1 MHNMVHDINLMQV
14 GQPSEDCE
22 NDHDGKPGS
31 SKLAMGLKMAA
42 AGAEL
47 AVAGA
52 ELVETL
58 GRPMFIVLFKLA
70 MLYQSKSKQNS
81 YWSSTI
87 KLSAKNPKKP
97 CDFYYAYSAV

>member
-31 SKLAMGLKMAA
+31 SKLATGLKMAA

-47 AVAGA
+47 
-52 ELVETL
+52 VETL
-58 GRPMFIVLFKLA
+58 GWPMFIVLFKLA
-70 MLYQSKSKQNS
+70 MLYQCKSKQNS

-97 CDFYYAYSAV
+97 CDFYHAYSAV

>member
-1 MHNMVHDINLMQV
+1 MIQPLMHNNIVMVHDINSMQV

-31 SKLAMGLKMAA
+31 SKVAIGLKMAA

-58 GRPMFIVLFKLA
+58 GQPMFINYIA
-70 MLYQSKSKQNS
+70 MLYQCSSKQTVTGV
-81 YWSSTI
+81 YH
-87 KLSAKNPKKP
+87 
-97 CDFYYAYSAV
+97 Y

>member
-1 MHNMVHDINLMQV
+1 MQV

-22 NDHDGKPGS
+22 KDHNGKSGS

-52 ELVETL
+52 ELAETL
-58 GRPMFIVLFKLA
+58 G
-70 MLYQSKSKQNS
+70 
-81 YWSSTI
+81 
-87 KLSAKNPKKP
+87 
-97 CDFYYAYSAV
+97 